1 MKNIL
6 QHKKNLFNFKEK
18 FKEYN
23 KLLVDEFLS
32 LKELHLK
39 NLDMDSKSKLFKQI
53 INNLKLPELDKEKE
67 EIKNKIVQENNSE
80 KQRVLIARYD
90 EIIKEIK
97 FIRNKELE

>member
-1 MKNIL
+1 
-6 QHKKNLFNFKEK
+6 
-18 FKEYN
+18 
-23 KLLVDEFLS
+23 
-32 LKELHLK
+32 
-39 NLDMDSKSKLFKQI
+39 MDSKSKLFKQI